1 MALSTARMHRV
12 RGRPPLLAAGINSL
26 IHSHSSSVRSLGYI
40 FSLIYLFY
48 TTPEDFSDRLS
59 RTRET
64 FRTRAP
70 YCPRSRFFPT
80 SLFPETFIIPGST
93 ISSGVV
99 GWVIQC
105 AESLVDY
112 NSVIDS
118 LLPHL
123 RRGYHG
129 EGISGFAIRG

>member
-59 RTRET
+59 ERITPQPGIWMLSMVRQVCPWGGVGLVRPRNAVEYAA
-64 FRTRAP
+64 RALSP
-70 YCPRSRFFPT
+70 
-80 SLFPETFIIPGST
+80 
-93 ISSGVV
+93 
-99 GWVIQC
+99 
-105 AESLVDY
+105 
-112 NSVIDS
+112 
-118 LLPHL
+118 
-123 RRGYHG
+123 
-129 EGISGFAIRG
+129 